1 MTSAASS
8 THARPANPLRSDRP
22 GQLRLRQGFVLLF
35 GAVVF
40 ALVVGP
46 EPDRFYLTP
55 IGLGLVYLA
64 AAAAGGRRGGYW
76 ATAIVLVAWGL
87 AVVWVRRGSPDLDTA
102 GVYMVAVGLGA
113 VAGLLL
119 ARRGVAVDAL
129 GLAGT
134 IVLAGLSLA
143 FAPQAEALVE
153 ARTYALLVG
162 AVGLVNVV
170 AGALSMRR
178 S

>member
-1 MTSAASS
+1 M
-8 THARPANPLRSDRP
+8 R
-22 GQLRLRQGFVLLF
+22 
-35 GAVVF
+35 
-40 ALVVGP
+40 
-46 EPDRFYLTP
+46 E
-55 IGLGLVYLA
+55 
-64 AAAAGGRRGGYW
+64 GR
-76 ATAIVLVAWGL
+76 
-87 AVVWVRRGSPDLDTA
+87 PDLETA

-143 FAPQAEALVE
+143 FAGQAEALVE
-153 ARTYALLVG
+153 ARTYALAVG
-162 AVGLVNVV
+162 AVGLVNVI